1 MLCWFFQFRI
11 SNAAD
16 SGGPIGRWTSRHA
29 AHCASCGQFH
39 QSCRMIDLRLRSE
52 APSWQAV
59 PIITGI
65 QSPSCSFRIRMA
77 VAAAACLAI
86 GAAVVFF
93 HAISAKPP
101 QVPSPATAAMI
112 PVDTPWTAKWAELI
126 PNPLA
131 AEAKNL
137 TSDTESGIRF
147 LVACLDVRPLAAGA
161 APRPGQ
167 SVLSPQ

>member
-1 MLCWFFQFRI
+1 MLCWFFRFMI

-16 SGGPIGRWTSRHA
+16 SGGSIGRWASRHA
-29 AHCASCGQFH
+29 AHCASCGQFL
-39 QSCRMIDLRLRSE
+39 QSCRAIDLRLQSE

-59 PIITGI
+59 PIVAGI
-65 QSPSCSFRIRMA
+65 QSPGHVFRIRMA
-77 VAAAACLAI
+77 LAAAACLAV

-93 HAISAKPP
+93 HTIPAKPP
-101 QVPSPATAAMI
+101 QVSSPAAAAII
-112 PVDTPWTAKWAELI
+112 PVDTPWTAKWVELI

-161 APRPGQ
+161 GPRPGQ